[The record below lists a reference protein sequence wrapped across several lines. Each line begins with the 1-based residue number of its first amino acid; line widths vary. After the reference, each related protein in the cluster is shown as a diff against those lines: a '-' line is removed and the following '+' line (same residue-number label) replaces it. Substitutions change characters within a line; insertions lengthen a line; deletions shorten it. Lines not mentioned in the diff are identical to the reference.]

1 MVDRGK
7 RAIDFFEGEDSGKP
21 IIEYFESNC
30 VCDCRGSN
38 DVRRRLSPDT
48 PFYNLAES
56 RKAGLVND
64 N

>member
-1 MVDRGK
+1 MER
-7 RAIDFFEGEDSGKP
+7 P
-21 IIEYFESNC
+21 IIDYFESNC